1 MNTQWGTLQDL
12 VREVDDTRILYQ
24 QLVSRFAAPGPK
36 QLLRRMVH
44 THTVVAENL
53 ADRIYAGGEGDI
65 ARTGRRWRSF
75 KRAWA
80 NLHASFA
87 LDPDR
92 DRLRFVERSEAR
104 MLRHFDG
111 AISNKDVHIRC
122 RLQLYKVELESNC
135 GELNRLINGTSYPAP
150 AQG

>member
-24 QLVSRFAAPGPK
+24 QLVDRIAAPGPRR
-36 QLLRRMVH
+36 LLRRMVR
-44 THTVVAENL
+44 THAVVAENL

-65 ARTGRRWRSF
+65 ARTGRHWRSF

-80 NLHASFA
+80 NLHASFT

-92 DRLRFVERSEAR
+92 DRLRFVKRSEVR

-111 AISNKDVHIRC
+111 AISNKDMHIRC

-135 GELNRLINGTSYPAP
+135 GELDRLISAMSYPSP
-150 AQG
+150 VRG